1 VSETTAAAIGIVP
14 TLWRFLCRKGHWL
27 RRAGTR
33 VDLKTRLSVFI
44 GIVLGVVLVV
54 ALFAVLNNSRRA
66 VQHEIDSVMWLA
78 SELIDERRLNQ
89 GGGAENAVPNMS
101 GLLHVLDHTR
111 HLCVVLESEPLNS
124 NAQYCPGPINDAV
137 PQWFSARV
145 TVAPRELR
153 RTLMDANG
161 SMVTVVIH
169 SDPAEEILEAWQEV
183 RPLLLLLLV
192 IGFLTNT
199 IVVVTVW
206 RALRPIELIRD
217 ALVRIGRGEPTPRL
231 PHATTPELQ
240 TIVDGV
246 AELGANLAQA
256 QSDNRRLLRQSLE
269 VQERE
274 RRLIARDLHDE
285 IGQNLA
291 AMDTEAALLQ
301 QYGLS
306 GNPELKQRILGIRAG
321 ITALY
326 DSLHGLLARLRPA
339 GLDEFGLGSALQS
352 LIADWSSRCPQICF
366 KARIEVE
373 HIEGNSLT
381 QIHLYRIAQEALTN
395 AVRHSGADTIS
406 LILSRNANGNICLQI
421 SDDGRG
427 MLRSAPAAVVG
438 VTNDG
443 RVRLGLIG
451 MAERAEILGTRLIVD
466 TVGGQGTRISTCLPN
481 ALPDRNASVVSHGA
495 VT

>member
-1 VSETTAAAIGIVP
+1 
-14 TLWRFLCRKGHWL
+14 
-27 RRAGTR
+27 
-33 VDLKTRLSVFI
+33 
-44 GIVLGVVLVV
+44 
-54 ALFAVLNNSRRA
+54 
-66 VQHEIDSVMWLA
+66 
-78 SELIDERRLNQ
+78 
-89 GGGAENAVPNMS
+89 
-101 GLLHVLDHTR
+101 
-111 HLCVVLESEPLNS
+111 
-124 NAQYCPGPINDAV
+124 
-137 PQWFSARV
+137 
-145 TVAPRELR
+145 
-153 RTLMDANG
+153 
-161 SMVTVVIH
+161 
-169 SDPAEEILEAWQEV
+169 
-183 RPLLLLLLV
+183 
-192 IGFLTNT
+192 
-199 IVVVTVW
+199 
-206 RALRPIELIRD
+206 
-217 ALVRIGRGEPTPRL
+217 
-231 PHATTPELQ
+231 
-240 TIVDGV
+240 IVDGV

-438 VTNDG
+438 VINDG

-466 TVGGQGTRISTCLPN
+466 TVAGQGTRISTCLPN